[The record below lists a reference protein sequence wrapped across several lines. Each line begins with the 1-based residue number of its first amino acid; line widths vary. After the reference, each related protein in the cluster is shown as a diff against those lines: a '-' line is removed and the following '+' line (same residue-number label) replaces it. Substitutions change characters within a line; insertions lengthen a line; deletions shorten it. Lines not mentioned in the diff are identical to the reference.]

1 MAGMAGE
8 IERVRSGNVPRQPV
22 AGEAPARQAAPF
34 HVHRLYL
41 TLVVVLAAMAQAL
54 PLGSPGTELLVV
66 VAGTASLIALM
77 AASRQVRS
85 HPSPSWTASQRD
97 PFLLLAAAAAM
108 LMGRAV
114 VNLTTSRPALLD
126 HIPWTTAVAA
136 AVLAIGGFSIML
148 RDLTPGRAVDAL
160 FKSAIVATA
169 LGTLAWV
176 AAQRAFPPQATELLP
191 TVSLL
196 GPALLDLVVV
206 SLGLQVLH
214 LRTRTRDAAWLML
227 MAWVVV
233 LAGDVTRLLSEL
245 ASDPVSPGPLTAT
258 RIAAFGLLGA
268 AALHPHSTQV
278 VETVL
283 AKFDRLSSAQIWLMA
298 SAVLLG
304 PAILGLG
311 LHEQRSATTVIVL
324 SAALPLLVVTYLVR
338 LVQGRAKL
346 EHRAHHDELTGLAN
360 RTLFADRA
368 AVAIAHARRSGGQGA
383 VLFLDLDRFKNVN
396 DSLGHAV
403 GNLLLQAVAKRLR
416 AATRVDD
423 TVARLGGDE
432 FVVLL
437 AELEDE
443 TQAATVAAT
452 ILDVFSEPFTVSG
465 HRVFASPSIGIAT
478 FPADGHDAET
488 LLKNADTA
496 MYRAK
501 DRGRRT
507 YCTYKAS
514 MNEQAQERLALE
526 ARLHSAI
533 ERDELRLHY
542 QPKIHLPT
550 GRVTGME
557 ALLRWQHPELGLLQP
572 ASFISLAEESGLI
585 VPLGEWALNEACR
598 QNQKWAEAGFGPL
611 VVAVN
616 LSLRQFQQQRIDDVT
631 ARVLRAT
638 GLDPELLE
646 LEVTES
652 LAMHE
657 PDDVTTTLQ
666 DLRAMGVRCSIDDFG
681 TGYSGLSQLTRLPI
695 DKVKIDKS
703 FVATID
709 RNREAPIVMAV
720 VALAH
725 GLGLEVVAEGVET
738 DIQLERLQELGCDEM
753 QGFLFSEPVSAEH
766 FEQLLML
773 EDVSPGAGRLVG
785 LPNGLPKGRHLVA
798 VAGA

>member
-1 MAGMAGE
+1 MAGDSE
-8 IERVRSGNVPRQPV
+8 IRREAVPRAALPQGTPAPSV
-22 AGEAPARQAAPF
+22 APR
-34 HVHRLYL
+34 HVSRLFL
-41 TLVVVLAAMAQAL
+41 ALMTVLAVMVLAL
-54 PLGSPGTELLVV
+54 PNGSRGADLLVV
-66 VAGTASLIALM
+66 AAGTASLVALM
-77 AASRQVRS
+77 AASRQLRA
-85 HPSPSWTASQRD
+85 HPAPSWTARQRD
-97 PFLLLAAAAAM
+97 PFLLLGAASAA
-108 LMGRAV
+108 LMG
-114 VNLTTSRPALLD
+114 PALTRLGTSSSALLE
-126 HIPWTTAVAA
+126 HAPWSTAMVAA
-136 AVLAIGGFSIML
+136 AFAASGFLIMV
-148 RDLTPGRAVDAL
+148 RDLTPGRAGDAL

-169 LGTLAWV
+169 LGVVAWV
-176 AAQRAFPPQATELLP
+176 TAQRTFPPEVTELRP
-191 TVSLL
+191 TVTLL

-206 SLGLQVLH
+206 SLGLHVLH
-214 LRTRTRDAAWLML
+214 LRTRTRAAAWLTL
-227 MAWVVV
+227 MAWVLVLV
-233 LAGDVTRLLSEL
+233 GDASRLLSGLAGD
-245 ASDPVSPGPLTAT
+245 PVSEGALTAT
-258 RIAAFGLLGA
+258 RILAFGLLGA
-268 AALHPHSTQV
+268 GALHPYSTQV
-278 VETVL
+278 VEPVL
-283 AKFDRLSSAQIWLMA
+283 AAFDRLSFAQIWLMA
-298 SAVLLG
+298 SAVVLG
-304 PAILGLG
+304 PAVLGLG
-311 LHEQRSATTVIVL
+311 LHEQRSLPVVIAL

-338 LVQGRAKL
+338 LVQGRAKF

-403 GNLLLQAVAKRLR
+403 GNQLLQAVAKRLR

-437 AELEDE
+437 PELEDE
-443 TQAATVAAT
+443 TKAATVAAT

-465 HRVFASPSIGIAT
+465 HRVFASPSIGIAL
-478 FPADGHDAET
+478 FPADGTDAEA

-507 YCTYKAS
+507 FCAYESS
-514 MNEQAQERLALE
+514 MNDQAQERLALE
-526 ARLHSAI
+526 ARLHTAI
-533 ERDELRLHY
+533 ERNEMRLHY

-557 ALLRWQHPELGLLQP
+557 ALLRWDHPELGLLQP

-585 VPLGEWALNEACR
+585 VPLGEWALREACR
-598 QNQKWAEAGFGPL
+598 QNQAWTDAGFGPL

-616 LSLRQFQQQRIDDVT
+616 LSLRQFQQQRIEDVT
-631 ARVLRAT
+631 ARILRTT

-657 PDDVTTTLQ
+657 PDDVTGTLR
-666 DLRAMGVRCSIDDFG
+666 DLREMGVRCSIDDFG

-709 RNREAPIVMAV
+709 RDREAPIVMAV

-738 DIQLERLQELGCDEM
+738 DAQLERLQELGCDEM
-753 QGFLFSEPVSAEH
+753 QGFLFSRPVSAEH

-785 LPNGLPKGRHLVA
+785 VHPGRRLVA
-798 VAGA
+798 LASA